1 MWKGSDI
8 GKAKVAVAGTAG
20 QPAPRHA
27 ARRVAASAIAVAVCA
42 ILAAGL
48 ALWLWPRGGGS
59 AVRQGSGT
67 GGVRRP
73 ETHPAPATTA
83 APAPKAAEAAKSAAR
98 PAPAATTPARTYRGV
113 AVVSSSSVT
122 NLDGAV
128 VERLVLADGRTVKA
142 VRLPEPVFRRPCDQL
157 IAMALSAAPGEAVPP
172 LPAGPDAEASFL
184 ASMDEPVEAVET
196 DPPGVRELKARVE
209 AARRG
214 IAEAVRAGGSFR
226 KALAE
231 HAAEAG
237 RIAQRRLDAAMAVRE
252 VMAEGGA
259 DEARAFAERANEL
272 LEADG
277 VPPVPV
283 PGEGRDSGMRNDE

>member
-8 GKAKVAVAGTAG
+8 GKAKVAAAGAAG
-20 QPAPRHA
+20 RPAAQSAQRRAVRWA
-27 ARRVAASAIAVAVCA
+27 AVVAVCA

-83 APAPKAAEAAKSAAR
+83 APAPKAAPADASAPTR
-98 PAPAATTPARTYRGV
+98 PAPAVTAPARTYRGV
-113 AVVSSSSVT
+113 EVVSSSSVT

-184 ASMDEPVEAVET
+184 ASMDEPVEALET

-226 KALAE
+226 QALAE

-272 LEADG
+272 LGADG

-283 PGEGRDSGMRNDE
+283 PGEGRRRGE